1 MPGKNIVGQFLSVRI
16 SNSIFII
23 VISTIKGGIIMTLSN
38 VRVVQNDNRIMIIID
53 NPSQSDTQAV
63 LEAFG
68 AESAIKRLA
77 GLKTPV
83 EAEPQIPAPTQEV
96 QPQPAQQDVPQQNV
110 QNAQNIP
117 QQTVAQST
125 PEPTAR
131 TPEMSAKE
139 LLADRTAQSALGLR
153 EVLWRLGTCLYP
165 NTDRK
170 PFDAWF
176 DRTSKEEH
184 AAKYQEFAKQI
195 MAA

>member
-1 MPGKNIVGQFLSVRI
+1 
-16 SNSIFII
+16 
-23 VISTIKGGIIMTLSN
+23 MTLSN
-38 VRVVQNDNRIMIIID
+38 VRIVQNDNRIMIIID
-53 NPSQSDTQAV
+53 NPSQNDVNAIQ
-63 LEAFG
+63 EAFG

-77 GLKTPV
+77 GLKTPT

-96 QPQPAQQDVPQQNV
+96 QPAQQDVPQQNV
-110 QNAQNIP
+110 QNAP
-117 QQTVAQST
+117 QQTVTQST
-125 PEPTAR
+125 SEAAR

-165 NTDRK
+165 NTARE

-176 DRTSKEEH
+176 DRTSKEDH
-184 AAKYQEFAKQI
+184 AAKYQEFATKI

>member
-1 MPGKNIVGQFLSVRI
+1 
-16 SNSIFII
+16 
-23 VISTIKGGIIMTLSN
+23 MTLSN
-38 VRVVQNDNRIMIIID
+38 VRIVQNDNRIMIIID
-53 NPSQSDTQAV
+53 NPSQKDIDAV
-63 LEAFG
+63 QEAFG

-77 GLKTPV
+77 GLKTPT
-83 EAEPQIPAPTQEV
+83 EAEPQIPAPPVEV
-96 QPQPAQQDVPQQNV
+96 QPQPQPVQQNVSQQNV
-110 QNAQNIP
+110 QNVS

-125 PEPTAR
+125 PEPAAR

-139 LLADRTAQSALGLR
+139 LIADKAAQSVLGCR

-176 DRTSKEEH
+176 DRTSKEDH
-184 AAKYQEFAKQI
+184 AAKYQEFATKI

>member
-1 MPGKNIVGQFLSVRI
+1 
-16 SNSIFII
+16 
-23 VISTIKGGIIMTLSN
+23 MTLSN
-38 VRVVQNDNRIMIIID
+38 VRIVQNDNRIMIIID
-53 NPSQSDTQAV
+53 NPSQNDVNAV
-63 LEAFG
+63 QEAFG

-83 EAEPQIPAPTQEV
+83 ETEPQIPTPPV
-96 QPQPAQQDVPQQNV
+96 QPAQVQSQPVQQETPQQNV
-110 QNAQNIP
+110 Q
-117 QQTVAQST
+117 ST
-125 PEPTAR
+125 PEQTEAR

-165 NTDRK
+165 NTARE

-176 DRTSKEEH
+176 DRTSKEDH
-184 AAKYQEFAKQI
+184 AAKYQEFATKI

>member
-1 MPGKNIVGQFLSVRI
+1 
-16 SNSIFII
+16 
-23 VISTIKGGIIMTLSN
+23 MTLSN

-53 NPSQSDTQAV
+53 NPSQKDVDAV
-63 LEAFG
+63 QEAFG

-77 GLKTPV
+77 GLKTPT
-83 EAEPQIPAPTQEV
+83 EAEPQIPAPAQEA
-96 QPQPAQQDVPQQNV
+96 QAQPAQQNV
-110 QNAQNIP
+110 P
-117 QQTVAQST
+117 QQTVAQS
-125 PEPTAR
+125 EPAAR

>member
-1 MPGKNIVGQFLSVRI
+1 
-16 SNSIFII
+16 
-23 VISTIKGGIIMTLSN
+23 MTLSN

-53 NPSQSDTQAV
+53 NPSQKDVDAV
-63 LEAFG
+63 QEAFG

-77 GLKTPV
+77 GLKTPT
-83 EAEPQIPAPTQEV
+83 EAEPQIPAPAQEV
-96 QPQPAQQDVPQQNV
+96 QPQPAQQNVPQQNV
-110 QNAQNIP
+110 QNVP
-117 QQTVAQST
+117 QQTVAQS
-125 PEPTAR
+125 EPVAR

>member
-1 MPGKNIVGQFLSVRI
+1 
-16 SNSIFII
+16 
-23 VISTIKGGIIMTLSN
+23 MTLSN
-38 VRVVQNDNRIMIIID
+38 VRIVQNDNRIMIIID
-53 NPSQSDTQAV
+53 NPSQNDVDAV
-63 LEAFG
+63 QEAFG

-77 GLKTPV
+77 GLKIPT
-83 EAEPQIPAPTQEV
+83 EAEPQIPAPPV
-96 QPQPAQQDVPQQNV
+96 QPTQPIQQNIPQQNV
-110 QNAQNIP
+110 QNTEQA
-117 QQTVAQST
+117 A
-125 PEPTAR
+125 AR

-139 LLADRTAQSALGLR
+139 LLADRTAQSVLGLR

>member
-1 MPGKNIVGQFLSVRI
+1 
-16 SNSIFII
+16 
-23 VISTIKGGIIMTLSN
+23 MTLSN
-38 VRVVQNDNRIMIIID
+38 VRVVQNDKRIMIIID
-53 NPSQSDTQAV
+53 NPSQKDVDAV
-63 LEAFG
+63 QEAFG

-77 GLKTPV
+77 GLKTPT
-83 EAEPQIPAPTQEV
+83 EAEPQIPAPAQETQSQPV
-96 QPQPAQQDVPQQNV
+96 QQNVPQQNV
-110 QNAQNIP
+110 QNVP

-125 PEPTAR
+125 PEAAR

>member
-1 MPGKNIVGQFLSVRI
+1 
-16 SNSIFII
+16 
-23 VISTIKGGIIMTLSN
+23 MTLSN
-38 VRVVQNDNRIMIIID
+38 VRIVQNDNRIMIIID
-53 NPSQSDTQAV
+53 NPSQNDVNAIQ
-63 LEAFG
+63 EAFG

-77 GLKTPV
+77 GLKTPT

-96 QPQPAQQDVPQQNV
+96 QTAQQDVLQQNV
-110 QNAQNIP
+110 QNAP

-125 PEPTAR
+125 PETAR

-139 LLADRTAQSALGLR
+139 LLADRTAQSVLGLR

>member
-1 MPGKNIVGQFLSVRI
+1 
-16 SNSIFII
+16 
-23 VISTIKGGIIMTLSN
+23 MTLSN
-38 VRVVQNDNRIMIIID
+38 VRIVQNDNRIMIIID
-53 NPSQSDTQAV
+53 NPSQNDVNAIQ
-63 LEAFG
+63 EAFG

-77 GLKTPV
+77 GLKTPT

-96 QPQPAQQDVPQQNV
+96 QPAQQDVPQQNV
-110 QNAQNIP
+110 QNAP

-125 PEPTAR
+125 PETAR

-139 LLADRTAQSALGLR
+139 LLADRTAQSVLGLR

-165 NTDRK
+165 NTARE

-176 DRTSKEEH
+176 DRTSKEDH
-184 AAKYQEFAKQI
+184 AAKYQEFATKI

>member
-1 MPGKNIVGQFLSVRI
+1 
-16 SNSIFII
+16 
-23 VISTIKGGIIMTLSN
+23 MTLSN

-53 NPSQSDTQAV
+53 NPSQSDVNAV
-63 LEAFG
+63 QEAFG

-83 EAEPQIPAPTQEV
+83 ETEPQIPAPPV
-96 QPQPAQQDVPQQNV
+96 QSQPAQSVHPVQQEIPQQNV
-110 QNAQNIP
+110 QNVEQA
-117 QQTVAQST
+117 A
-125 PEPTAR
+125 AR

-165 NTDRK
+165 NTARE

-176 DRTSKEEH
+176 DRTSKEDH
-184 AAKYQEFAKQI
+184 AAKYQEFATKI

>member
-1 MPGKNIVGQFLSVRI
+1 
-16 SNSIFII
+16 
-23 VISTIKGGIIMTLSN
+23 MTLSN

-53 NPSQSDTQAV
+53 NPSQNDVNAV
-63 LEAFG
+63 REAFG

-83 EAEPQIPAPTQEV
+83 EAEPQIPAPPV
-96 QPQPAQQDVPQQNV
+96 QPTQVQPTQPTQQNIQEIPQQNV
-110 QNAQNIP
+110 QNIEQA
-117 QQTVAQST
+117 A
-125 PEPTAR
+125 AR

-153 EVLWRLGTCLYP
+153 EVLWRLGTYLYP
-165 NTDRK
+165 NTARE

-176 DRTSKEEH
+176 DRTSKEDH
-184 AAKYQEFAKQI
+184 AAKYQEFATKI

>member
-1 MPGKNIVGQFLSVRI
+1 
-16 SNSIFII
+16 
-23 VISTIKGGIIMTLSN
+23 MTLSN

-68 AESAIKRLA
+68 TESAIKRLA

-83 EAEPQIPAPTQEV
+83 EAEPQIPAPPA
-96 QPQPAQQDVPQQNV
+96 QPAATQPAQIQPTQPVQQEVPQQNV
-110 QNAQNIP
+110 QNTE
-117 QQTVAQST
+117 QTA
-125 PEPTAR
+125 AR

>member
-1 MPGKNIVGQFLSVRI
+1 
-16 SNSIFII
+16 
-23 VISTIKGGIIMTLSN
+23 MTLSN

-53 NPSQSDTQAV
+53 NPSQNDVNAV
-63 LEAFG
+63 QEAFG

-83 EAEPQIPAPTQEV
+83 EAEPQIPAPPV
-96 QPQPAQQDVPQQNV
+96 QPTQPTQQNIQEVPQQNV
-110 QNAQNIP
+110 QNTEQA
-117 QQTVAQST
+117 A
-125 PEPTAR
+125 AR

-165 NTDRK
+165 NTARE

-176 DRTSKEEH
+176 DRTSKEDH
-184 AAKYQEFAKQI
+184 AAKYQEFATKI

>member
-1 MPGKNIVGQFLSVRI
+1 
-16 SNSIFII
+16 
-23 VISTIKGGIIMTLSN
+23 MTLSN

-53 NPSQSDTQAV
+53 NPSQKDVDAV
-63 LEAFG
+63 QEAFG

-77 GLKTPV
+77 GLKTPT
-83 EAEPQIPAPTQEV
+83 EAEPQIPAPAQE
-96 QPQPAQQDVPQQNV
+96 AQAQSAQQNV
-110 QNAQNIP
+110 P
-117 QQTVAQST
+117 QQTVAQS
-125 PEPTAR
+125 EPAAR

>member
-1 MPGKNIVGQFLSVRI
+1 MTLTNVRI
-16 SNSIFII
+16 
-23 VISTIKGGIIMTLSN
+23 
-38 VRVVQNDNRIMIIID
+38 VQNDNRIMIIID
-53 NPSQSDTQAV
+53 NPSQKDVDAV
-63 LEAFG
+63 QEAFG

-77 GLKTPV
+77 GLKTPT

-110 QNAQNIP
+110 AQ
-117 QQTVAQST
+117 
-125 PEPTAR
+125 R

-165 NTDRK
+165 NTARE

-176 DRTSKEEH
+176 DRTSKEDH
-184 AAKYQEFAKQI
+184 AAKYQEFATKI

>member
-1 MPGKNIVGQFLSVRI
+1 
-16 SNSIFII
+16 
-23 VISTIKGGIIMTLSN
+23 MTLSN
-38 VRVVQNDNRIMIIID
+38 VRIVQNDNRIMIIID
-53 NPSQSDTQAV
+53 NPSQNDVNAIQ
-63 LEAFG
+63 EAFG

-77 GLKTPV
+77 GLKTPT

-96 QPQPAQQDVPQQNV
+96 QPAQQDVPQQNV
-110 QNAQNIP
+110 QNAP
-117 QQTVAQST
+117 QQTVAQSI
-125 PEPTAR
+125 
-131 TPEMSAKE
+131 PEMSAKE
-139 LLADRTAQSALGLR
+139 LLADRTAQSVLGLR

>member
-1 MPGKNIVGQFLSVRI
+1 
-16 SNSIFII
+16 
-23 VISTIKGGIIMTLSN
+23 MTLSN
-38 VRVVQNDNRIMIIID
+38 VRIVQNDNRIMIIID
-53 NPSQSDTQAV
+53 NPSQKDVDAV
-63 LEAFG
+63 QEAFG

-77 GLKTPV
+77 GLKTPT
-83 EAEPQIPAPTQEV
+83 EAEPQIPAPPVEV
-96 QPQPAQQDVPQQNV
+96 QPQSQPVQQNIPQQNV
-110 QNAQNIP
+110 QNIP
-117 QQTVAQST
+117 QQTIAQST
-125 PEPTAR
+125 PEPAAR

-165 NTDRK
+165 NTARE

-184 AAKYQEFAKQI
+184 AAKYQEFATKI

>member
-1 MPGKNIVGQFLSVRI
+1 
-16 SNSIFII
+16 
-23 VISTIKGGIIMTLSN
+23 MTLSN
-38 VRVVQNDNRIMIIID
+38 VRIVQNDNRIMIIID
-53 NPSQSDTQAV
+53 NPSQNDVNAIQ
-63 LEAFG
+63 EAFG

-77 GLKTPV
+77 GLKTPT
-83 EAEPQIPAPTQEV
+83 EAEPQIPAPPVQEV
-96 QPQPAQQDVPQQNV
+96 QPQPQPVQQDVPQQNV
-110 QNAQNIP
+110 QN
-117 QQTVAQST
+117 V
-125 PEPTAR
+125 PEPATAR

-139 LLADRTAQSALGLR
+139 LLADRTAQSALGIR

>member
-1 MPGKNIVGQFLSVRI
+1 M
-16 SNSIFII
+16 
-23 VISTIKGGIIMTLSN
+23 
-38 VRVVQNDNRIMIIID
+38 
-53 NPSQSDTQAV
+53 
-63 LEAFG
+63 
-68 AESAIKRLA
+68 
-77 GLKTPV
+77 
-83 EAEPQIPAPTQEV
+83 V
-96 QPQPAQQDVPQQNV
+96 QPHPLVFAPMVHVTTSYNK
-110 QNAQNIP
+110 I
-117 QQTVAQST
+117 QSKLIT
-125 PEPTAR
+125 KNKEENKNEKTKRNKNNRFRPLLGFFIFQSEPTAR

-165 NTDRK
+165 NTARE

>member
-1 MPGKNIVGQFLSVRI
+1 
-16 SNSIFII
+16 
-23 VISTIKGGIIMTLSN
+23 MTLSN
-38 VRVVQNDNRIMIIID
+38 VRIVQNDNRIMIIID
-53 NPSQSDTQAV
+53 NPSQKDVDAV
-63 LEAFG
+63 QEAFG

-77 GLKTPV
+77 GLKTPT
-83 EAEPQIPAPTQEV
+83 EAEPQIPAPPVEV
-96 QPQPAQQDVPQQNV
+96 QPQPQPVQQNVSQQNV
-110 QNAQNIP
+110 QNVS

-125 PEPTAR
+125 PEPATR

-165 NTDRK
+165 NTARE

-184 AAKYQEFAKQI
+184 AAKYQEFATKI

>member
-1 MPGKNIVGQFLSVRI
+1 
-16 SNSIFII
+16 
-23 VISTIKGGIIMTLSN
+23 MTLSN
-38 VRVVQNDNRIMIIID
+38 VRIVQNDNRIMIIID
-53 NPSQSDTQAV
+53 NPSQKDIDAV
-63 LEAFG
+63 QEAFG

-77 GLKTPV
+77 GLKTPT
-83 EAEPQIPAPTQEV
+83 EAEPQIPASPVQEA
-96 QPQPAQQDVPQQNV
+96 QPQSQPVQQNIPQ
-110 QNAQNIP
+110 QNAQNVP

-125 PEPTAR
+125 PEPATR

-139 LLADRTAQSALGLR
+139 LIADKAAQSVLGCR

-184 AAKYQEFAKQI
+184 DAKFQEFAKRI

>member
-1 MPGKNIVGQFLSVRI
+1 
-16 SNSIFII
+16 
-23 VISTIKGGIIMTLSN
+23 MTLSN
-38 VRVVQNDNRIMIIID
+38 VRIVQNDNRIMIIID
-53 NPSQSDTQAV
+53 NPSQNDVDAV
-63 LEAFG
+63 QEAFG

-77 GLKTPV
+77 GLKTPT
-83 EAEPQIPAPTQEV
+83 EAEPQIPVPPVQEV
-96 QPQPAQQDVPQQNV
+96 QPQPQPVQQDVPQQSV
-110 QNAQNIP
+110 QN
-117 QQTVAQST
+117 V
-125 PEPTAR
+125 PEPATAR

>member
-1 MPGKNIVGQFLSVRI
+1 
-16 SNSIFII
+16 
-23 VISTIKGGIIMTLSN
+23 MTLSN
-38 VRVVQNDNRIMIIID
+38 VRIVQNDNRIMIIID
-53 NPSQSDTQAV
+53 NPSQNDVNAIQ
-63 LEAFG
+63 EAFG

-77 GLKTPV
+77 GLKTPT
-83 EAEPQIPAPTQEV
+83 ETEPQIPAPAQEV

-110 QNAQNIP
+110 QNAP

-125 PEPTAR
+125 PGPAAR

-165 NTDRK
+165 NTARE

-176 DRTSKEEH
+176 DRTSKEDH

>member
-1 MPGKNIVGQFLSVRI
+1 MTLTNVRI
-16 SNSIFII
+16 
-23 VISTIKGGIIMTLSN
+23 
-38 VRVVQNDNRIMIIID
+38 VQNDNRIMIIID
-53 NPSQSDTQAV
+53 NPSQNDVDAV
-63 LEAFG
+63 QEAFG

-77 GLKTPV
+77 GLKTPT
-83 EAEPQIPAPTQEV
+83 EAEPQIPAPAQEV
-96 QPQPAQQDVPQQNV
+96 QPQPQPVQQDVPQQNV
-110 QNAQNIP
+110 QN
-117 QQTVAQST
+117 V
-125 PEPTAR
+125 PEPATAR

-170 PFDAWF
+170 SFDAWF

>member
-1 MPGKNIVGQFLSVRI
+1 
-16 SNSIFII
+16 
-23 VISTIKGGIIMTLSN
+23 MTLSN
-38 VRVVQNDNRIMIIID
+38 VRIVQNDNRIMIIID
-53 NPSQSDTQAV
+53 NPSQNDVNAIQ
-63 LEAFG
+63 EAFG

-77 GLKTPV
+77 GLKTPT

-96 QPQPAQQDVPQQNV
+96 QPAQQDVPQQNV
-110 QNAQNIP
+110 QNAP
-117 QQTVAQST
+117 QQTVTQST
-125 PEPTAR
+125 PETAR

-139 LLADRTAQSALGLR
+139 LLADRTAQSVLGLR

>member
-1 MPGKNIVGQFLSVRI
+1 
-16 SNSIFII
+16 
-23 VISTIKGGIIMTLSN
+23 MTLSN
-38 VRVVQNDNRIMIIID
+38 VRIVQNDNRIMIIID
-53 NPSQSDTQAV
+53 NPSQNDVDAV
-63 LEAFG
+63 QEAFG

-77 GLKTPV
+77 GLKTPT
-83 EAEPQIPAPTQEV
+83 EAEPQIPVPPVQEV
-96 QPQPAQQDVPQQNV
+96 QPQPQPVQQDVPQQNV
-110 QNAQNIP
+110 QN
-117 QQTVAQST
+117 V
-125 PEPTAR
+125 PEPATAR

>member
-1 MPGKNIVGQFLSVRI
+1 
-16 SNSIFII
+16 
-23 VISTIKGGIIMTLSN
+23 MTLSN

-53 NPSQSDTQAV
+53 NPSQKDVDAV
-63 LEAFG
+63 QEAFG

-77 GLKTPV
+77 GLKTPT
-83 EAEPQIPAPTQEV
+83 EAEPQIPAPAQETQSQPV
-96 QPQPAQQDVPQQNV
+96 QQNVPQQNV
-110 QNAQNIP
+110 QNVP

-125 PEPTAR
+125 PEPAAR

>member
-1 MPGKNIVGQFLSVRI
+1 
-16 SNSIFII
+16 
-23 VISTIKGGIIMTLSN
+23 MTLSN
-38 VRVVQNDNRIMIIID
+38 VRIVQNDNRIMIIID
-53 NPSQSDTQAV
+53 NPSQKDVDAV
-63 LEAFG
+63 QEAFG

-77 GLKTPV
+77 GLKTPT
-83 EAEPQIPAPTQEV
+83 ETEPQIPAPPVEV
-96 QPQPAQQDVPQQNV
+96 QPQSQPVQQNIPQQNV
-110 QNAQNIP
+110 QNIP
-117 QQTVAQST
+117 QQTVAQSA
-125 PEPTAR
+125 PEPATR

-165 NTDRK
+165 NTARE

-184 AAKYQEFAKQI
+184 AAKYQEFATKI

>member
-1 MPGKNIVGQFLSVRI
+1 MTLTNVRI
-16 SNSIFII
+16 
-23 VISTIKGGIIMTLSN
+23 
-38 VRVVQNDNRIMIIID
+38 VQNDNRIMIIID
-53 NPSQSDTQAV
+53 NPSQKDVDAV
-63 LEAFG
+63 QEAFG

-77 GLKTPV
+77 GLKTPT
-83 EAEPQIPAPTQEV
+83 EAEPQIPAPVQETQPV
-96 QPQPAQQDVPQQNV
+96 QQNIPQQNV
-110 QNAQNIP
+110 QNVS
-117 QQTVAQST
+117 QQTVAQSS
-125 PEPTAR
+125 PEPAAR

>member
-1 MPGKNIVGQFLSVRI
+1 
-16 SNSIFII
+16 
-23 VISTIKGGIIMTLSN
+23 MTLSN
-38 VRVVQNDNRIMIIID
+38 VRIVQNDNRIMIIID
-53 NPSQSDTQAV
+53 NPSQKDVDAV
-63 LEAFG
+63 QEAFG

-77 GLKTPV
+77 GLKTPT
-83 EAEPQIPAPTQEV
+83 EAEPQIPAPPVQEA
-96 QPQPAQQDVPQQNV
+96 QPQSQPVQQNIPQQNV
-110 QNAQNIP
+110 QNIP
-117 QQTVAQST
+117 QQTVAQSA
-125 PEPTAR
+125 PEPATR

-165 NTDRK
+165 NTARE

-184 AAKYQEFAKQI
+184 AAKYQEFATKI

>member
-1 MPGKNIVGQFLSVRI
+1 MTLTNVRI
-16 SNSIFII
+16 
-23 VISTIKGGIIMTLSN
+23 
-38 VRVVQNDNRIMIIID
+38 VQNDNRIMIIID
-53 NPSQSDTQAV
+53 NPSQNDVDAV
-63 LEAFG
+63 QEAFG

-77 GLKTPV
+77 GLKTPT
-83 EAEPQIPAPTQEV
+83 EAEPQIPAPAQEV
-96 QPQPAQQDVPQQNV
+96 QPQPAQQNVPQQNI
-110 QNAQNIP
+110 QNVP

-165 NTDRK
+165 NTARE

-176 DRTSKEEH
+176 DRTSKEDH
-184 AAKYQEFAKQI
+184 AAKYQEFATKI

>member
-1 MPGKNIVGQFLSVRI
+1 
-16 SNSIFII
+16 
-23 VISTIKGGIIMTLSN
+23 MTLSN

-53 NPSQSDTQAV
+53 NPSQNDVNAV
-63 LEAFG
+63 QEAFG

-83 EAEPQIPAPTQEV
+83 EAEPQIPAPPV
-96 QPQPAQQDVPQQNV
+96 QPTQVQPTQPTQQNIQEVPQQNV
-110 QNAQNIP
+110 QNIEQA
-117 QQTVAQST
+117 A
-125 PEPTAR
+125 AR

-165 NTDRK
+165 NTARE

-176 DRTSKEEH
+176 DRTSKEDH
-184 AAKYQEFAKQI
+184 AAKYQEFATKI